1 MGGGLLQL
9 VAYGAQD
16 AYITGNPHITFWKVM
31 YKRHT
36 NFAMES
42 MRVNF
47 TGSPTYGQR
56 SVVVVNRNADL
67 MFRTYLEVTLP
78 DTRLSA
84 LPANTISGVTA
95 TSTPSL
101 TTSGVYWTTGGRRRL
116 GYLLIQQVEIEIGG
130 QIMDRH
136 YGEWMYLWESLTSP
150 FDQSIRLDQML
161 GQSSAGS
168 YSTPSSCGGRPQVMY
183 IPLSFWFCRNPGLA
197 LPLIALQYHEVRLN
211 FIFRQAT
218 DLVQN
223 IYGYDGNGNP
233 LFWSGGVAQAAQN
246 LPRFKDAAVYIDYI
260 YLDTD
265 ERRRFAQQTHEYLID
280 QLQYGLQQSITSQTV
295 RLDLTLNHP
304 VKELVWVFQDA
315 RMLDCSLI
323 TNTVSGNNNL
333 GNFGTAFNTQPFQY
347 SDIVNRCRLQLNG
360 QDRFDERY
368 GDYFWKVQPYQ
379 HHSGGAFEQHALTQ
393 QPLQGSQPGSMV
405 MMFTLQGTSSATP
418 VTATAGVQ
426 GGTLTLTGGATY
438 AQYVAA
444 GSPPMNIISATDL
457 TTAGGGGGVSAP
469 GVLVGTYF
477 ITLVLDPTSATA
489 SACKITTK
497 TGGTAAVIGSGND
510 TLQITAMLEPNQGI
524 TDPLASTTPLAGAGY
539 TQNPSYAG
547 TGASASYVPATFNYA
562 QAGYQQTNYG
572 YTQSVNPIN
581 MYSFSLAPEEH
592 QPSGSCNFSRI
603 DTTTLVFDTLT
614 GSATGALSAGQF
626 PSKNYPYLFRLY
638 AVNYNIFR
646 VMSGMGGL
654 AYSN

>member
-16 AYITGNPHITFWKVM
+16 AYITGNPHITFWKVL

-36 NFAMES
+36 NFAMEA

-47 TGSPTYGQR
+47 TGTPSYGQR

-78 DTRLSA
+78 DTRA
-84 LPANTISGVTA
+84 AANGSA
-95 TSTPSL
+95 TSVNVPNGRDVL
-101 TTSGVYWTTGGRRRL
+101 WTAGGRRRL

-130 QIMDRH
+130 QVMDRH

-150 FDQSIRLDQML
+150 FDQSVRIDQMI
-161 GQSSAGS
+161 GSAAQLTAT
-168 YSTPSSCGGRPQVMY
+168 TPASCQGRPIVMY

-218 DLVQN
+218 DLVSSQ
-223 IYGYDGNGNP
+223 YDNSSSNVWP
-233 LFWSGGVAQAAQN
+233 GGVPQAAQF
-246 LPRFKDAAVYIDYI
+246 LPKLKDAAVYIDYI

-265 ERRRFAQQTHEYLID
+265 ERRRFAQQSHEYLID

-304 VKELVWVFQDA
+304 VKELIWVFQDA
-315 RMLDCSLI
+315 RKLDCSLPSVRPSAPDG
-323 TNTVSGNNNL
+323 TVA
-333 GNFGTAFNTQPFQY
+333 TYTQPFSY
-347 SDIVNRCRLQLNG
+347 DDIVNRCRIQLNG

-379 HHSGGAFEQHALTQ
+379 HHSGGGFESGRTLVNLGGTTTA
-393 QPLQGSQPGSMV
+393 PLSSAVPTSLGSMTV
-405 MMFTLQGTSSATP
+405 VFTITNTSGTGVYSG
-418 VTATAGVQ
+418 ATAQTNIVFG
-426 GGTLTLTGGATY
+426 TGGATY
-438 AQYVAA
+438 TQVQAAAAAQ
-444 GSPPMNIISATDL
+444 GSNPAFTVISAVDP
-457 TTAGGGGGVSAP
+457 AGVPRVAP
-469 GVLVGTYF
+469 GTTITFTSSVAGTWSAAPTTYTTTTP
-477 ITLVLDPTSATA
+477 ITV
-489 SACKITTK
+489 
-497 TGGTAAVIGSGND
+497 V
-510 TLQITAMLEPNQGI
+510 AMFDPNQAY
-524 TDPLASTTPLAGAGY
+524 TDPVT
-539 TQNPSYAG
+539 G
-547 TGASASYVPATFNYA
+547 TNVTGSLSLTGQLGV
-562 QAGYQQTNYG
+562 Q
-572 YTQSVNPIN
+572 VINPIN
-581 MYSFSLAPEEH
+581 VYSFSLAPEEH

-603 DTTTLVFDTLT
+603 DTTTLVFDSIT
-614 GSATGALSAGQF
+614 TGASGALAAGSF
-626 PSKNYPYLFRLY
+626 PSKNFPYLFRMY

>member
-16 AYITGNPHITFWKVM
+16 AYITGNPHITFWKVL

-36 NFAMES
+36 NFAMEA

-47 TGSPTYGQR
+47 TGTPSYGQR

-78 DTRLSA
+78 DTRAAANGSA
-84 LPANTISGVTA
+84 SGVNHN
-95 TSTPSL
+95 
-101 TTSGVYWTTGGRRRL
+101 VMWTLGGRRRL

-130 QIMDRH
+130 QVMDRH

-150 FDQSIRLDQML
+150 FDQGARLDQMI
-161 GQSSAGS
+161 GTSAQGRAT
-168 YSTPSSCGGRPQVMY
+168 TPASCQGRPVVMY

-218 DLVQN
+218 DLVMST
-223 IYGYDGNGNP
+223 YDDGNIGTVVGTWP
-233 LFWSGGVAQAAQN
+233 GGVAQAAQF
-246 LPRFKDAAVYIDYI
+246 LPKLKDAAVYIDYI

-265 ERRRFAQQTHEYLID
+265 ERRRFAQQSHEYLID
-280 QLQYGLQQSITSQTV
+280 QLQFGLQQSITSQTV

-304 VKELVWVFQDA
+304 VKELIWVFQDA
-315 RMLDCSLI
+315 RKLDCSLPA
-323 TNTVSGNNNL
+323 TSTGAAL
-333 GNFGTAFNTQPFQY
+333 TYTQPFSY
-347 SDIVNRCRLQLNG
+347 DDIANRCRIQLNG

-379 HHSGGAFEQHALTQ
+379 HHSGGGFEVSQVQPVFSGTTTGALSTAA
-393 QPLQGSQPGSMV
+393 PTSLGSMTV
-405 MMFTLQGTSSATP
+405 VFTLTANASATGLYTNAAAQTYINIGTSGANVASIQAAVAAYGAPIPWTVVSSTDTSATP
-418 VTATAGVQ
+418 TTRVKTGAIMTF
-426 GGTLTLTGGATY
+426 GT
-438 AQYVAA
+438 V
-444 GSPPMNIISATDL
+444 
-457 TTAGGGGGVSAP
+457 
-469 GVLVGTYF
+469 
-477 ITLVLDPTSATA
+477 SATA
-489 SACKITTK
+489 NATTG
-497 TGGTAAVIGSGND
+497 TWTNTAFGSGSGPSVSGAVYTAADVTVVAVWD
-510 TLQITAMLEPNQGI
+510 PNQAY
-524 TDPLASTTPLAGAGY
+524 TDPVTGTNVTGSATISGVV
-539 TQNPSYAG
+539 SY
-547 TGASASYVPATFNYA
+547 SA
-562 QAGYQQTNYG
+562 
-572 YTQSVNPIN
+572 VNPIN

-603 DTTTLVFDTLT
+603 DTTTLVFDSITT
-614 GSATGALSAGQF
+614 GTNGAALAAGSF
-626 PSKNYPYLFRLY
+626 PSKNYPYLFRMY

>member
-16 AYITGNPHITFWKVM
+16 AYITGNPHITFWKVL

-36 NFAMES
+36 NFAMEA

-47 TGSPTYGQR
+47 TGAPSYGQR

-78 DTRLSA
+78 DTRYIGLQGAPA
-84 LPANTISGVTA
+84 LTTPTTSFGGAVTVSA
-95 TSTPSL
+95 TSDPSL
-101 TTSGVYWTTGGRRRL
+101 SNVGVQWTTGGRRRL

-130 QIMDRH
+130 QVMDRH
-136 YGEWMYLWESLTSP
+136 YGEWMYLWESLAAP
-150 FDQSIRLDQML
+150 YDQAERLDHMMGYNAEARL
-161 GQSSAGS
+161 T
-168 YSTPSSCGGRPQVMY
+168 TPQTCGGRPTVMY

-223 IYGYDGNGNP
+223 VAGTNTYGSQVYWP
-233 LFWSGGVAQAAQN
+233 GGVAQAAQL

-265 ERRRFAQQTHEYLID
+265 ERRRFAQQSHEYLID

-323 TNTVSGNNNL
+323 ANSDVGNRNI
-333 GNFGTAFNTQPFQY
+333 GGFGTAFNTLPFQY

-379 HHSGGAFEQHALTQ
+379 HHSGGAFEQHAYTQ
-393 QPLQGSQPGSMV
+393 QPLVGNAVGSSFMT
-405 MMFTLQGTSSATP
+405 F
-418 VTATAGVQ
+418 TATTNGTQTLSAFAYSSGMPLAQAAGLTFTIVNAVLPATGVPTITPGTTITFPTSGVAPTTNALSANAITSASNAFFHAVFEPNAPLDNLAGNNALA
-426 GGTLTLTGGATY
+426 GGIISG
-438 AQYVAA
+438 VAA
-444 GSPPMNIISATDL
+444 NT
-457 TTAGGGGGVSAP
+457 
-469 GVLVGTYF
+469 
-477 ITLVLDPTSATA
+477 
-489 SACKITTK
+489 
-497 TGGTAAVIGSGND
+497 
-510 TLQITAMLEPNQGI
+510 
-524 TDPLASTTPLAGAGY
+524 
-539 TQNPSYAG
+539 
-547 TGASASYVPATFNYA
+547 NYA
-562 QAGYQQTNYG
+562 VAGYQQTNQT

-603 DTTTLVFDTLT
+603 DTTTLVFDTIT
-614 GSATGALSAGQF
+614 SGAAGSF
-626 PSKNYPYLFRLY
+626 PSKNFPYLFRMY